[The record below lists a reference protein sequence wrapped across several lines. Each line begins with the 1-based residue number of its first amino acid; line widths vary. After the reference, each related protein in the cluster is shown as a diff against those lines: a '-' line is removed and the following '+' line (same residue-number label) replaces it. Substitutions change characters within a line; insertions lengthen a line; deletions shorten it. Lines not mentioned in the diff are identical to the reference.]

1 MKSGVDEQVAKVVWA
16 SILENIEAVSQ
27 PIYESVNPP
36 ASEDEINQ
44 FHSGMSYE
52 DVIAQSFEV
61 FSHEILKHLET
72 NRYTVVFAFDDL
84 YFV

>member
-52 DVIAQSFEV
+52 DVIS
-61 FSHEILKHLET
+61 
-72 NRYTVVFAFDDL
+72 
-84 YFV
+84 